1 MGLLHCL
8 KNIALFRKKSPVYY
22 AINGTY
28 LLSLYKRIQMK
39 VSEIIANKIDRLPT
53 DYIFTYTDFDVDVRR
68 KDAAVKALNRMAA
81 AGKITKLSK
90 GKFYKPRR
98 TKFGDLQPSP
108 YQIAKDLLEQNG
120 ELVGYITGYNAF
132 NNWGLT
138 TQIPAALQIGT
149 NKYRRAIKRGIY
161 NISFVVQHNKITK
174 KNIELLRIL
183 DAIRFVRE
191 IPATTPDEACSRLI
205 SIISQLPEEKI
216 KMLATL
222 VMKYSPAVQAL
233 CGAILE
239 NIGIEESIVK
249 KISDSL
255 NHVSAYSM
263 PISESVLPNKNN
275 WRLK

>member
-1 MGLLHCL
+1 
-8 KNIALFRKKSPVYY
+8 
-22 AINGTY
+22 
-28 LLSLYKRIQMK
+28 MK
-39 VSEIIANKIDRLPT
+39 VSQKIAITIDRLPT
-53 DYIFTYTDFDVDVRR
+53 DYIFTYTDFDIDVRR
-68 KDAAVKALNRMAA
+68 KDAVVKALNRMAA

-98 TKFGDLQPSP
+98 SQFGALQPSP
-108 YQIAKDLLEQNG
+108 YQIAKDLLEHNG
-120 ELVGYITGYNAF
+120 ELIGYITGYNAF
-132 NNWGLT
+132 NDLGLT

-149 NKYRRAIKRGIY
+149 NKYRRAIKRGMY
-161 NISFVVQHNKITK
+161 KISFIVQHNKITK

-183 DAIRFVRE
+183 DAIRFIRE

-216 KMLATL
+216 KMLTTL
-222 VMKYSPAVQAL
+222 VLKYSPAVQAL

-239 NIGIEESIVK
+239 RIGVEESNVK
-249 KISDSL
+249 KLSDSL
-255 NHVSAYSM
+255 NHVSSYNM

>member
-1 MGLLHCL
+1 
-8 KNIALFRKKSPVYY
+8 
-22 AINGTY
+22 
-28 LLSLYKRIQMK
+28 MK
-39 VSEIIANKIDRLPT
+39 VSEKIANKIERLPT
-53 DYIFTYTDFDVDVRR
+53 DYIFTYTDFDIDVRR
-68 KDAAVKALNRMAA
+68 KDAAVKALNRMTA
-81 AGKITKLSK
+81 AGKISKLSK

-98 TKFGDLQPSP
+98 TQFGDLQPSP

-132 NNWGLT
+132 NDLGLT

-149 NKYRRAIKRGIY
+149 NKYRRAIKRGMY

-239 NIGIEESIVK
+239 NIGVEESIVK

-255 NHVSAYSM
+255 NHVSTYNMS
-263 PISESVLPNKNN
+263 ISESVLSNKNN